1 MIIETSRFGQL
12 DIDEKD
18 IIGFVPGLLGF
29 EDRHEYVLIDVK
41 ENPDFKWLQCINSPD
56 LSFLLVDPF
65 IANPDYRVE
74 LQGEMMATL
83 DITKPEDVFIYTIV
97 TVPAG
102 GFKEATTNLV
112 GPLVI
117 NWREKKGQQLILEK
131 ENLEVKYPLFGK
143 AA

>member
-1 MIIETSRFGQL
+1 MIIETTRFGSME
-12 DIDEKD
+12 IDEQK
-18 IIGFVPGLLGF
+18 IIKFRPGLLAF
-29 EDRHEYVLIDVK
+29 EDLSDYALIDIA
-41 ENPDFKWLQCINSPD
+41 ENRDFKWLQSMKEPD

-74 LQGEMMATL
+74 LQAEMMEKLNIAQA
-83 DITKPEDVFIYTIV
+83 EDVLIYTIV

-102 GFKEATTNLV
+102 GFKESTTNLV

-117 NWREKKGQQLILEK
+117 NWREKKGVQVVLEK
-131 ENLEVKYPLFGK
+131 DGLDVKYPLFKK

>member
-1 MIIETSRFGQL
+1 MIIETTRFGSME
-12 DIDEKD
+12 IDEQK
-18 IIGFVPGLLGF
+18 IIKFGPGLLAF
-29 EDRHEYVLIDVK
+29 EDLSDYALIDIA
-41 ENPDFKWLQCINSPD
+41 ENRDFKWLQSMKEPD

-74 LQGEMMATL
+74 LQAEMMEKLNIAQA
-83 DITKPEDVFIYTIV
+83 EDVLIYTIV

-102 GFKEATTNLV
+102 GFKESTTNLV

-117 NWREKKGQQLILEK
+117 NWREKKGVQVVLEK
-131 ENLEVKYPLFGK
+131 DGLDVKYPLFKK

>member
-1 MIIETSRFGQL
+1 MIIETTRFGSME
-12 DIDEKD
+12 IDEQK
-18 IIGFVPGLLGF
+18 IIKFGPGLLAF
-29 EDRHEYVLIDVK
+29 EDLSDYALIDIA
-41 ENPDFKWLQCINSPD
+41 ENRDFKWLQSIKEPD

-74 LQGEMMATL
+74 LQAEMMEKLNIAQA
-83 DITKPEDVFIYTIV
+83 EDVLIYTIV

-102 GFKEATTNLV
+102 GFKESTTNLV

-117 NWREKKGQQLILEK
+117 NWREKKGVQVVLEK
-131 ENLEVKYPLFGK
+131 DGLDVKYPLFKK

>member
-12 DIDEKD
+12 DIDPKD
-18 IIGFVPGLLGF
+18 IVRFAPGLLAF
-29 EDRHEYVLIDVK
+29 EDQHEYVLINVE
-41 ENPDFKWLQCINSPD
+41 ENPDFKWLQCVEVPE

-65 IANPDYRVE
+65 IANQDYRVE
-74 LQGEMMATL
+74 LQAEMMDKL
-83 DITKPEDVFIYTIV
+83 NISRPEDVFIYTIV

-117 NWREKKGQQLILEK
+117 NWREKKGQQVILEK
-131 ENLEVKYPLFGK
+131 DNLEVKYPLFKK

>member
-1 MIIETSRFGQL
+1 MIIETTRFGSME
-12 DIDEKD
+12 IDEQK
-18 IIGFVPGLLGF
+18 IIKFRPGLLAF
-29 EDRHEYVLIDVK
+29 EDLSDYALIDIA
-41 ENPDFKWLQCINSPD
+41 ENRDFKWLQSIKEPD

-74 LQGEMMATL
+74 LQAEMMEKLNIAQA
-83 DITKPEDVFIYTIV
+83 EDVLIYTIV

-102 GFKEATTNLV
+102 GFKESTTNLV

-117 NWREKKGQQLILEK
+117 NWREKKGVQVVLEK
-131 ENLEVKYPLFGK
+131 DGLDVKYPLFKK